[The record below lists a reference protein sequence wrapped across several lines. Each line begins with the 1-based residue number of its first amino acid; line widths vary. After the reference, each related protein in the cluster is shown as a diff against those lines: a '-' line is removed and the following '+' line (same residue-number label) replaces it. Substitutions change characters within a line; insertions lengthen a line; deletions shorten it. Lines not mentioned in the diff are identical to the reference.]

1 MVRTLGFHCH
11 GPGSFSG
18 QGTETLRDMRCCRKK
33 KRETRNTHM
42 CLRNGLSTTASKPP
56 NREKVFLFH
65 KWGTNRT
72 TTGNKEAI
80 PINTVTIHDRSQ
92 TETYREATRLLKTI
106 TDRNTLSLQSG
117 AKTITTKEK
126 ISQVKTSSKS
136 KPPTYVA
143 ELMEE
148 RPLKKKKSN
157 REITDE
163 DGGEGM

>member
-1 MVRTLGFHCH
+1 M
-11 GPGSFSG
+11 
-18 QGTETLRDMRCCRKK
+18 
-33 KRETRNTHM
+33 
-42 CLRNGLSTTASKPP
+42 
-56 NREKVFLFH
+56 
-65 KWGTNRT
+65 
-72 TTGNKEAI
+72 
-80 PINTVTIHDRSQ
+80 
-92 TETYREATRLLKTI
+92 
-106 TDRNTLSLQSG
+106 QSG

>member
-18 QGTETLRDMRCCRKK
+18 QGTETLRDTRCCRKK
-33 KRETRNTHM
+33 KRERLETPTCVSGMAFQPQHPSYPT
-42 CLRNGLSTTASKPP
+42 G
-56 NREKVFLFH
+56 EKVFLFH

-80 PINTVTIHDRSQ
+80 PTNTVTIHDRSQ
-92 TETYREATRLLKTI
+92 TETYREATKLLKTI

-126 ISQVKTSSKS
+126 ISQVRLHQNQNL
-136 KPPTYVA
+136 P
-143 ELMEE
+143 LMWLNSW
-148 RPLKKKKSN
+148 RKGP
-157 REITDE
+157 
-163 DGGEGM
+163 